1 MTDRQ
6 DLIDALET
14 LFDET
19 GKAHHQAFVATDGE
33 DPTWAEWYAHY
44 AHDRIEALLDIEI
57 PESELA
63 RLFEDVEKRRER
75 EAPASE
81 WPRYWAEFFVER
93 FADE

>member
-33 DPTWAEWYAHY
+33 DPAWTEWYAHY
-44 AHDRIEALLDIEI
+44 AHNRIEALLDVEI

-63 RLFEDVEKRRER
+63 RLFKDVEKRRER
-75 EAPASE
+75 EAPASK
-81 WPRYWAEFFVER
+81 WPRYWAEFFVDR